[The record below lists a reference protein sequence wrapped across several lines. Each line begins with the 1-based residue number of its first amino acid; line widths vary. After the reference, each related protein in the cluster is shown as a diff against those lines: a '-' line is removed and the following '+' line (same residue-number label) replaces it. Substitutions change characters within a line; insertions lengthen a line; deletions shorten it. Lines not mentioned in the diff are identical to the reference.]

1 MHQGILMK
9 RALTNVTLLAVSGL
23 EIEAHIKALEYS
35 CKGIDFGKILLLAPF
50 NPYPDSTS
58 YEYIRING
66 FSDVGEWGKFI
77 CFELHNYITT
87 DYIMLIHSD
96 GFIVNPS
103 AWDDRFFDY
112 DYIGA
117 PWPLS
122 KIEGHFVDSNGV
134 PTRVGNSVSLRS
146 LRLLKAPSILN
157 LKWGSEEQLG
167 HFNDD
172 GFLCAH
178 NKNRL
183 ESEGIRFAPLELA
196 CIFSREE
203 PLPENKGLKPF
214 AFHKWKGENKNYPR
228 FTEKDRTHLIFIR
241 SIRKIFNV
249 VSDNLF
255 GAR

>member
-1 MHQGILMK
+1 MK
-9 RALTNVTLLAVSGL
+9 KSLQNVTLVAVSGL
-23 EIEAHIKALEYS
+23 EVEAHVTALEYS
-35 CKGIDFGKILLLAPF
+35 CKDINFAKVLLIAPQ
-50 NPYPDSTS
+50 NPYPEKAS
-58 YEYIRING
+58 YEYIHTNG
-66 FSDVGEWGKFI
+66 FSDVGEWGRFI
-77 CFELHNYITT
+77 CFELHKYITT
-87 DYIMLIHSD
+87 DHIILIHSD

-103 AWDDRFFDY
+103 AWDDRFLDY

-122 KIEGHFVDSNGV
+122 KIKGHFVDSNGV

-203 PLPENKGLKPF
+203 PLPENKGLEPF

-228 FTEKDRTHLIFIR
+228 FTEKDRTYLIFIR